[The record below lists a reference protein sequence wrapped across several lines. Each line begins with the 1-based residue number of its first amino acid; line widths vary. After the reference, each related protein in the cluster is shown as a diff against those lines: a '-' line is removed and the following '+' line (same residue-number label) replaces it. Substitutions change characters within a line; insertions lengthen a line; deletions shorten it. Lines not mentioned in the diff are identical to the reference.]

1 MQVSER
7 GEEKYMRNSDKSK
20 GNRRLLCTAVV
31 ILVSAVLVS
40 GTVYASERHR
50 RDSVHSRGTIDYD
63 NGKVVINGGDLV
75 TLANE
80 MDELEETYKAGI
92 ADALAQIGTYVQ
104 QDGSVNHESMGDID
118 PCGIKFGT
126 FILGILQSQSVQHLK
141 DIQAS
146 DTKGP
151 VYYKYETNN
160 ILEVTREDTGMPVYI
175 MPATAHNLTAQ
186 TAAWV
191 DGRCLDGNGFDNYY
205 FYQKGF
211 IEGYA
216 ARVGAEVI
224 YHYDDTGKIESAEL
238 IYPD

>member
-1 MQVSER
+1 
-7 GEEKYMRNSDKSK
+7 MRNSDKSK

-50 RDSVHSRGTIDYD
+50 RDSVRSRGTIDYD

-80 MDELEETYKAGI
+80 MDELEETYKTGI

-118 PCGIKFGT
+118 PCGIKFCT

-160 ILEVTREDTGMPVYI
+160 ILEVTREDTGMP
-175 MPATAHNLTAQ
+175 
-186 TAAWV
+186 
-191 DGRCLDGNGFDNYY
+191 
-205 FYQKGF
+205 
-211 IEGYA
+211 E
-216 ARVGAEVI
+216 
-224 YHYDDTGKIESAEL
+224 
-238 IYPD
+238 

>member
-1 MQVSER
+1 
-7 GEEKYMRNSDKSK
+7 MRNINESK
-20 GNRRLLCTAVV
+20 DYRGLFRTATV

-40 GTVYASERHR
+40 GTVHASDRHR
-50 RDSVHSRGTIDYD
+50 RDSIHSRGAIDYD
-63 NGKVVINGGDLV
+63 NGKIVINADDLV

-80 MDELEETYKAGI
+80 MDRLEETYKTGI
-92 ADALAQIGTYVQ
+92 ADALAQIGTYIQ
-104 QDGSVNHESMGDID
+104 QDGSLSHESRGDIN

-126 FILGILQSQSVQHLK
+126 FILGILQSQSVRHLA
-141 DIQAS
+141 DAQAS

-191 DGRCLDGNGFDNYY
+191 DGRCLDGNGSDNYY

-238 IYPD
+238 IFPD